1 MDDIESILY
10 NHSATKISIEI
21 LKSRLES
28 EDLDGAK
35 KWLDKNNLIVWYE
48 LATPEVS
55 TVDLDLSTLYS
66 SSPIAYEN
74 GHVILE
80 SGYGGQS
87 LLPTLEYDV
96 VVGRCKQIE
105 SISQQILR
113 QEKQITMLQDM
124 LIKNIVKQSTINI
137 MTMLT
142 MGEK

>member
-28 EDLDGAK
+28 EDLDGVK

>member
-28 EDLDGAK
+28 EDLDGVK

-80 SGYGGQS
+80 SGYDGQS